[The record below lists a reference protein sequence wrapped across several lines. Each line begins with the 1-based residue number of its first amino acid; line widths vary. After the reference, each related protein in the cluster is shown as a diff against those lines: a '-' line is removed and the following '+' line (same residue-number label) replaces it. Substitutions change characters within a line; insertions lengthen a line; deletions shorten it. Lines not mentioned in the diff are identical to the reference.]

1 LKKTLVIVVSI
12 VLSAC
17 SAEPKGDDIV
27 AEAFGNKLYAT
38 EISKVIG
45 DDLTYEDSVFI
56 TKEYVNVWLSK
67 QVLLNKADEVLTVAE
82 KNKTKA
88 LEQYRLDL
96 LTYEVLNKLANQE
109 LDTSIDEAELHEYY
123 DDNVDEFELSQ
134 NILKIAFYK
143 IPKST
148 EDADMLWSSFNAGD
162 RSIIGTLKVLAKE
175 NGNYYDDDQS
185 WVYFDDILKEIPINT
200 YNQEHY
206 LNNNK
211 YIKLDDADMV
221 YFIKILDFKIRSTT
235 SPFSMES
242 GNIRDILIM
251 KRQQKLVR
259 SIETKLLDEAY
270 SKKQIKTF

>member
-1 LKKTLVIVVSI
+1 MKKTVIIFSI
-12 VLSAC
+12 LLGAC
-17 SAEPKGDDIV
+17 SPQPEGDLV
-27 AEAFGNKLYAT
+27 AEAFGNKLYSA
-38 EISKVIG
+38 EIAKVVG
-45 DDLTYEDSVFI
+45 DDLTFEDSVFI
-56 TKEYVNVWLSK
+56 TKEYINVWLSK
-67 QVLLNKADEVLTVAE
+67 QVLLNKADEVLTAAE
-82 KNKTKA
+82 KDKSKA

-96 LTYEVLNKLANQE
+96 LMYEVLNKLANQQ
-109 LDTSIDEAELHEYY
+109 LDTSVDEEELQEYY
-123 DDNVDEFELSQ
+123 GNNSDEFELSQ
-134 NILKIAFYK
+134 NILKIIFYK

-148 EDADMLWSSFNAGD
+148 KDANMLWSSFKAGD
-162 RSIIGTLKVLAKE
+162 ESVTGMLKDLAKE

-211 YIKLDDADMV
+211 YIQLDDGDMV

-235 SPFSMES
+235 SPFSMERS
-242 GNIRDILIM
+242 NIRDILVM

-270 SKKQIKTF
+270 SKKQIRTF

>member
-1 LKKTLVIVVSI
+1 LKKTLVLVVCI
-12 VLSAC
+12 ILSAC
-17 SAEPKGDDIV
+17 SPEPNGGDVV
-27 AEAFGNKLYAT
+27 AEAFGKKLYAT

-56 TKEYVNVWLSK
+56 TKEYINVWLSK

-82 KNKTKA
+82 KDKSKA

-123 DDNVDEFELSQ
+123 DNNVDEFELSQ
-134 NILKIAFYK
+134 NILKIVFYK

-148 EDADMLWSSFNAGD
+148 EDADMLWSSFKAGD
-162 RSIIGTLKVLAKE
+162 GSILGTLKVLAKE
-175 NGNYYDDDQS
+175 NGNYYDDQS

-211 YIKLDDADMV
+211 YIQLDDADMV

>member
-1 LKKTLVIVVSI
+1 LKKTLILVVSI
-12 VLSAC
+12 ILSAC
-17 SAEPKGDDIV
+17 NPEPKGDDVV

-56 TKEYVNVWLSK
+56 TKEYINVWLSK
-67 QVLLNKADEVLTVAE
+67 QVLLNKADEILTVAE
-82 KNKTKA
+82 KDKTKA

-123 DDNVDEFELSQ
+123 DNNVDEFELSQ
-134 NILKIAFYK
+134 NILKIVFYK

-148 EDADMLWSSFNAGD
+148 EDADMLWSSFKAGD
-162 RSIIGTLKVLAKE
+162 GSIIGTLKVLAKE

-211 YIKLDDADMV
+211 YIQLDDADMV
-221 YFIKILDFKIRSTT
+221 YFIKILDFKIRSTI

-259 SIETKLLDEAY
+259 SIETKLLEEAY
-270 SKKQIKTF
+270 SNKQIKTF

>member
-1 LKKTLVIVVSI
+1 MKKILILVVSI
-12 VLSAC
+12 IFCAC
-17 SAEPKGDDIV
+17 SREPKGDDVV

-56 TKEYVNVWLSK
+56 TKEYINVWLSK

-82 KNKTKA
+82 KDKSKA

-123 DDNVDEFELSQ
+123 DNNVDEFELSQ
-134 NILKIAFYK
+134 NILKIVFYK

-148 EDADMLWSSFNAGD
+148 EDADMLWSSFKAGD
-162 RSIIGTLKVLAKE
+162 GSILGTLKVLAQE
-175 NGNYYDDDQS
+175 NGNYYDDQS

>member
-1 LKKTLVIVVSI
+1 MKKTVIIFSI
-12 VLSAC
+12 LLGAC
-17 SAEPKGDDIV
+17 SPQPEGDLV
-27 AEAFGNKLYAT
+27 AEAFGNKLYSA
-38 EISKVIG
+38 EIAKVVG
-45 DDLTYEDSVFI
+45 DDLTFEDSVFI
-56 TKEYVNVWLSK
+56 TKEYINVWLSR
-67 QVLLNKADEVLTVAE
+67 QVLLNKADEVLTAAE
-82 KNKTKA
+82 KDKSKA

-96 LTYEVLNKLANQE
+96 LTYEVLNKLANQQ
-109 LDTSIDEAELHEYY
+109 LDTSVDEEELQEYY
-123 DDNVDEFELSQ
+123 DNNSDEFELSQ
-134 NILKIAFYK
+134 NILKIIFYK

-148 EDADMLWSSFNAGD
+148 KDANMLWSSFKAGD
-162 RSIIGTLKVLAKE
+162 ESVTGMLKDLAKE

-211 YIKLDDADMV
+211 YIQLDDGDMV

-235 SPFSMES
+235 SPFSMERS
-242 GNIRDILIM
+242 NIRDILVM

-270 SKKQIKTF
+270 SKKQIRTF

>member
-1 LKKTLVIVVSI
+1 LKKTLVLVVCI
-12 VLSAC
+12 ILSAC
-17 SAEPKGDDIV
+17 SPEPNGGDVV
-27 AEAFGNKLYAT
+27 AEAFGKKLYAT

-56 TKEYVNVWLSK
+56 TKEYINVWLSK

-82 KNKTKA
+82 KDKSKA

-134 NILKIAFYK
+134 NILKIVFYK

-148 EDADMLWSSFNAGD
+148 EDADMLWSSFKSGD
-162 RSIIGTLKVLAKE
+162 GSIMGTLKVLAKE

-242 GNIRDILIM
+242 GNIKDILIM

>member
-1 LKKTLVIVVSI
+1 M
-12 VLSAC
+12 
-17 SAEPKGDDIV
+17 
-27 AEAFGNKLYAT
+27 AEAFGNKLYSA
-38 EISKVIG
+38 EIAKVVG
-45 DDLTYEDSVFI
+45 DDLTFEDSVFI
-56 TKEYVNVWLSK
+56 TKEYINVWLSK
-67 QVLLNKADEVLTVAE
+67 QVLLNKADEVLTAAE
-82 KNKTKA
+82 KDKSKA

-96 LTYEVLNKLANQE
+96 LTYEVLNKLANQQ
-109 LDTSIDEAELHEYY
+109 LDTSVDEEELQEYY
-123 DDNVDEFELSQ
+123 DNNSDEFELSQ
-134 NILKIAFYK
+134 NILKIVFYK

-148 EDADMLWSSFNAGD
+148 KDANMLWSSFKAGD
-162 RSIIGTLKVLAKE
+162 ESVTGMLKDLAKE

-211 YIKLDDADMV
+211 YIQLDDGDMV

-235 SPFSMES
+235 SPFSMERS
-242 GNIRDILIM
+242 NIRDILVM

-270 SKKQIKTF
+270 SKKQIRTF

>member
-1 LKKTLVIVVSI
+1 MKKTVIIFSI
-12 VLSAC
+12 LLGAC
-17 SAEPKGDDIV
+17 SPQPEGDLV
-27 AEAFGNKLYAT
+27 AEAFGNKLYSA
-38 EISKVIG
+38 EIAKVVG
-45 DDLTYEDSVFI
+45 DDLTFEDSVFI
-56 TKEYVNVWLSK
+56 TKEYINVWLSK
-67 QVLLNKADEVLTVAE
+67 QVLLNKADEVLTAAE
-82 KNKTKA
+82 KDKSKA

-96 LTYEVLNKLANQE
+96 LTYEVLNKLANQQ
-109 LDTSIDEAELHEYY
+109 LDTSVDEEELQEYY
-123 DDNVDEFELSQ
+123 DNNSDEFELSQ
-134 NILKIAFYK
+134 NILKIIFYK

-148 EDADMLWSSFNAGD
+148 KDANMLWSSFKAGD
-162 RSIIGTLKVLAKE
+162 ESVTGMLKDLAKE

-211 YIKLDDADMV
+211 YIQLDDGDMV

-235 SPFSMES
+235 SPFSMERS
-242 GNIRDILIM
+242 NIRDILVM

-270 SKKQIKTF
+270 SKKQIRTF

>member
-1 LKKTLVIVVSI
+1 MKKTLILVVSI
-12 VLSAC
+12 IFCAC
-17 SAEPKGDDIV
+17 SPEPKGDDVV

-56 TKEYVNVWLSK
+56 TKEYINVWLSK

-82 KNKTKA
+82 KDKSKA

-123 DDNVDEFELSQ
+123 DNNVDEFELSQ
-134 NILKIAFYK
+134 NILKIVFYK

-148 EDADMLWSSFNAGD
+148 EDADMLWSSFKAGD
-162 RSIIGTLKVLAKE
+162 GSILGTLKVLAKE
-175 NGNYYDDDQS
+175 NGNYYDDQS

-211 YIKLDDADMV
+211 YIQLDDADMV

>member
-1 LKKTLVIVVSI
+1 MKKTVIIFSI
-12 VLSAC
+12 LLGAC
-17 SAEPKGDDIV
+17 SPQPEGDLV
-27 AEAFGNKLYAT
+27 AEAFGNKLYSA
-38 EISKVIG
+38 EIAKVVG
-45 DDLTYEDSVFI
+45 DDLTFEDSVFI
-56 TKEYVNVWLSK
+56 TKEYINMWLSK
-67 QVLLNKADEVLTVAE
+67 QVLLNKADQVLTAAE
-82 KNKTKA
+82 KDKSKA

-96 LTYEVLNKLANQE
+96 LMYEVLNKLANQQ
-109 LDTSIDEAELHEYY
+109 LDTSVDEEELQEYY
-123 DDNVDEFELSQ
+123 DNNSDEFELSQ
-134 NILKIAFYK
+134 NILKIIFYK

-148 EDADMLWSSFNAGD
+148 KDANMLWSSFKAGD
-162 RSIIGTLKVLAKE
+162 ESVTGMLKDLAKE

-211 YIKLDDADMV
+211 YIQLDDGDMV

-235 SPFSMES
+235 SPFSMERS
-242 GNIRDILIM
+242 NIRDILVM

-270 SKKQIKTF
+270 SKKQIRTF

>member
-1 LKKTLVIVVSI
+1 MKKTVIIFSI
-12 VLSAC
+12 LLGAC
-17 SAEPKGDDIV
+17 SPQPEGDLV
-27 AEAFGNKLYAT
+27 AEAFGNKLYSA
-38 EISKVIG
+38 EIAKVVG
-45 DDLTYEDSVFI
+45 DDLTFEDSVFI
-56 TKEYVNVWLSK
+56 TKEYINVWLSK
-67 QVLLNKADEVLTVAE
+67 QVLLNKADEVLTAVE
-82 KNKTKA
+82 KDKSKA

-96 LTYEVLNKLANQE
+96 LMYEVLNKLANQQ
-109 LDTSIDEAELHEYY
+109 LDTSVDEEELQEYY
-123 DDNVDEFELSQ
+123 DNNSDEFELSQ
-134 NILKIAFYK
+134 NILKIIFYK

-148 EDADMLWSSFNAGD
+148 KDANMLWSSFKAGD
-162 RSIIGTLKVLAKE
+162 ESVTGMLKDLAKE

-211 YIKLDDADMV
+211 YIQLDDGDMV

-235 SPFSMES
+235 SPFSMERS
-242 GNIRDILIM
+242 NIRDILVM

-270 SKKQIKTF
+270 SKKQIRTF

>member
-1 LKKTLVIVVSI
+1 LKKTLILGVSI
-12 VLSAC
+12 ILCAC
-17 SAEPKGDDIV
+17 SPEPKGDDVV

-56 TKEYVNVWLSK
+56 TKEYINVWLSK
-67 QVLLNKADEVLTVAE
+67 RVLLNKADEVLTDAE
-82 KNKTKA
+82 KDKSKA

-123 DDNVDEFELSQ
+123 DNNVDEFELSQ
-134 NILKIAFYK
+134 NILKIVFYK

-148 EDADMLWSSFNAGD
+148 EDADMLWSSFKAGD
-162 RSIIGTLKVLAKE
+162 GSILGALKVLAKE
-175 NGNYYDDDQS
+175 NGNYYDDQS

-221 YFIKILDFKIRSTT
+221 YFIKILDFKIRSTKN
-235 SPFSMES
+235 E
-242 GNIRDILIM
+242 
-251 KRQQKLVR
+251 
-259 SIETKLLDEAY
+259 Y
-270 SKKQIKTF
+270 

>member
-1 LKKTLVIVVSI
+1 MKKTVIIFSI
-12 VLSAC
+12 LLGAC
-17 SAEPKGDDIV
+17 SPQPEGDLV
-27 AEAFGNKLYAT
+27 AEAFGNKLYSA
-38 EISKVIG
+38 EIAKVVG
-45 DDLTYEDSVFI
+45 DDLTFEDSVFI
-56 TKEYVNVWLSK
+56 TKEYINVWLSK
-67 QVLLNKADEVLTVAE
+67 QVLLNKADEVLTAAE
-82 KNKTKA
+82 KDKSKA

-96 LTYEVLNKLANQE
+96 LTYEVLNKLANQQ
-109 LDTSIDEAELHEYY
+109 LDTSVDEEELQEYY
-123 DDNVDEFELSQ
+123 DNNSDEFELSQ
-134 NILKIAFYK
+134 NILKIVFYK

-148 EDADMLWSSFNAGD
+148 KDANMLWSSFKAGD
-162 RSIIGTLKVLAKE
+162 ESVTGMLKDLAKE

-211 YIKLDDADMV
+211 YIQLDDGDMV

-235 SPFSMES
+235 SPFSMERS
-242 GNIRDILIM
+242 NIRDILVM

-270 SKKQIKTF
+270 SKKQIRTF

>member
-1 LKKTLVIVVSI
+1 LKKTLILVVSI
-12 VLSAC
+12 IFCAC
-17 SAEPKGDDIV
+17 SPEPKGDDVV

-56 TKEYVNVWLSK
+56 TKEYINVWLSK

-82 KNKTKA
+82 KDKSKA

-123 DDNVDEFELSQ
+123 DNNVDEFELSQ
-134 NILKIAFYK
+134 NILKIVFYK

-148 EDADMLWSSFNAGD
+148 EDADMLWSSFKAGD
-162 RSIIGTLKVLAKE
+162 GSILGTLKVLAKE
-175 NGNYYDDDQS
+175 
-185 WVYFDDILKEIPINT
+185 NT

-211 YIKLDDADMV
+211 YIQLDDADMV

>member
-1 LKKTLVIVVSI
+1 LKKTLILVVGI
-12 VLSAC
+12 ILSAC
-17 SAEPKGDDIV
+17 NPEPKGGDVV

-56 TKEYVNVWLSK
+56 TKEYINVWLSK
-67 QVLLNKADEVLTVAE
+67 RVLLNKADEVLTEAE
-82 KNKTKA
+82 KDKTKA

-109 LDTSIDEAELHEYY
+109 LDTSIDETELHEYY
-123 DDNVDEFELSQ
+123 DNNIDEFELSQ
-134 NILKIAFYK
+134 NILKIVFYK

-148 EDADMLWSSFNAGD
+148 KDADMLWSSFKSGD
-162 RSIIGTLKVLAKE
+162 RSIINTLKLLAKK
-175 NGNYYDDDQS
+175 NGNYYDDNQS

-221 YFIKILDFKIRSTT
+221 YFIKILDFKIRSTS